1 MRLKRFLILWVTLS
15 SAAFSFADD
24 FVYDNLKYA
33 TNSDNSVTLVDG
45 KGANGD
51 VIIPSD
57 VRNKNKVYVV
67 TAIEHNAF
75 EGNNAITAVTI
86 PSSVSTIGY
95 SAFNGCKGLRRVMDA
110 SRVTEMQGFEYT
122 DCTNLTSVTLSGTL
136 QKIGYRS
143 FAGSALAHLVLP
155 ASMREIGSSAFED
168 CHQLRNVQFNTGLQ
182 NIKDHTFKN
191 SGLVS
196 LEFSND
202 LKEIGEWAFEG
213 CVSLK
218 AVQIPPSVTSLG
230 MGAFY
235 HCTALESVVIPTT
248 LTNFNDRTFNGCRN
262 LSAVYYLGSSCPSLG
277 QYTFAD
283 VSGTFGF
290 YVKPSALSALQ
301 GISFISDKVKDS
313 FPYQQSSKYTTF
325 SRSFDIDFTTATGL
339 KAYIAKESNGRTS
352 VSLIPITT
360 ASAGTGLIIEAVPN
374 TVYQLRLAD
383 NAAHYDDNALRV
395 STGETISTTTLKL
408 REDITSRYAPV
419 ELTTDK
425 VRYEPESTVRFTS
438 KYLLPDNAKVRY
450 LHGNTVVKTDEI
462 GGKQSWSWKV
472 PAQNFTG
479 YLAEIYVTDGIAE
492 QTLATIGVDVSTE
505 WGRFPRYGFVSHY
518 GSDKTVEQVK
528 KEVDMLNRYHMT
540 GIQFYDWQWQHH
552 KLIPEGA
559 SQWKDVGLR
568 DVFKSSIENYIT
580 KLHEVGS
587 KCMFYDLLYGVTGN
601 IVDGK
606 PETPANL
613 DGKDGV
619 SSDWGWIDLHAN
631 DKDGYDLHQ
640 VQYPLGSWPSI
651 YVMNPGNQDWVNYLS
666 KEIKKVYQHL
676 KFDGYHIDQLG
687 RQREAYYTNLQSKTE
702 DGQKVYTGGDRRD
715 THDFEGYYANF
726 INRMK
731 SDSKDK
737 SLVMNAVS
745 TFGGPK
751 IVGTGNVEFG
761 YNEMWGADDYL
772 WNYRKIIQDNR
783 RNNGKNTFNTVFA
796 AYLHCRNGNGGQFH
810 TSSALFGNATIFA
823 LGGSRIELSGD
834 HMLFTE
840 YFPDDARKMSDKLQK
855 SIIHY
860 YDFLVAYENYLRD
873 GNAETS
879 VNMTM
884 DGVNVVAWDL
894 SDPNPSVADAADQTI
909 GPKPYSV
916 NTYSTMKGNVTAIQ
930 LLNYSNFSRDNFNI
944 RDIKETMPEPNVLLN
959 KKIVLDDAAPVAR
972 IWVASPDCFGGAP
985 QEVVFTQNN
994 GKVTFTLPSL
1004 EYWTMVV
1011 VEHGSKVDNS
1021 TGEVRN
1027 YILRGESFI
1036 EASNNTVPA
1045 GEAYLSFPANIGK
1058 ILQPLLPLVPVTAGI
1073 TNVTDNGRDDYYTVS
1088 GIKVDKPVKGVYIHK
1103 GKKLISK

>member
-45 KGANGD
+45 KGASGEI
-51 VIIPSD
+51 IIPSE
-57 VRNKNKVYVV
+57 VRNNKNVYTV

-75 EGNNAITAVTI
+75 ERNNAITAVTI

-182 NIKDHTFKN
+182 NIKDHAFKN

-213 CVSLK
+213 CASLK
-218 AVQIPPSVTSLG
+218 TVQIPPSVTSLG

-235 HCTALESVVIPTT
+235 HCIALESVVIPTT

-479 YLAEIYVTDGIAE
+479 YLAEIYVADGIAE

-505 WGRFPRYGFVSHY
+505 WGRFPRYGFISHY

-796 AYLHCRNGNGGQFH
+796 AYLHCRNGKEGQFR

-1058 ILQPLLPLVPVTAGI
+1058 TLQPLLPLVPVTAGI

>member
-110 SRVTEMQGFEYT
+110 SHVTEVQGFEYT

-182 NIKDHTFKN
+182 NIKDHAFKN

-213 CVSLK
+213 CASLK
-218 AVQIPPSVTSLG
+218 TVQIPPSVTSLG

-235 HCTALESVVIPTT
+235 HCIALESVVIPTT

-301 GISFISDKVKDS
+301 GIAFISDKVKDS

-352 VSLIPITT
+352 VSLIPVTT

-505 WGRFPRYGFVSHY
+505 WGRFPRYGFISHY

-796 AYLHCRNGNGGQFH
+796 AYLHCRNGKEGQFR

-1058 ILQPLLPLVPVTAGI
+1058 TLQPLLPLVPVTAGI